1 MIETGHEDVVATLLN
16 NQGAEVSED
25 DYNTILE
32 NFNETESV
40 LSVLKQRA
48 KLPLSIVKTLKED
61 FAEKLSDET
70 ADASNTNSAKQDVD
84 KEYYQFN
91 KIVQQHGIQDN
102 ISPIYALCLGN
113 LKLFEICVA
122 RKLKIPIM
130 NVKAILEDEG
140 ENSFYELYKRVGL
153 PDNLFHATETL
164 MCVLNSLDD
173 ELSKNGVKIS
183 ERDSKRIIS
192 NLMMYA
198 EEEGEIENLEYIIT
212 LIQNAAQ
219 RS

>member
-1 MIETGHEDVVATLLN
+1 
-16 NQGAEVSED
+16 
-25 DYNTILE
+25 
-32 NFNETESV
+32 
-40 LSVLKQRA
+40 
-48 KLPLSIVKTLKED
+48 
-61 FAEKLSDET
+61 
-70 ADASNTNSAKQDVD
+70 
-84 KEYYQFN
+84 
-91 KIVQQHGIQDN
+91 
-102 ISPIYALCLGN
+102 
-113 LKLFEICVA
+113 
-122 RKLKIPIM
+122 M

-173 ELSKNGVKIS
+173 ELSKNGIKIS